1 MRIFLLGLV
10 TIIGANIFITVMNS
24 KTVDLIQERN
34 KTLEALMNPPS
45 NTIK

>member
-1 MRIFLLGLV
+1 MRIFLLALT

-34 KTLEALMNPPS
+34 KTLEALINPPS
-45 NTIK
+45 TTIK

>member
-1 MRIFLLGLV
+1 MRIILLGVV

-24 KTVDLIQERN
+24 KTVDVIQERN
-34 KTLEALMNPPS
+34 TALEALMNPPS

>member
-1 MRIFLLGLV
+1 MRIFLLGVV

-34 KTLEALMNPPS
+34 AALEALMNPPS
-45 NTIK
+45 DTIK